1 MLILILAEA
10 ALETVPQSLWD
21 HPAVRQHAKK
31 RGKPARFILLDRSY
45 HHAAMKKLDEN
56 LKRGRPDIVHFTL
69 LEALGTP
76 LNKTG
81 GLQVYV
87 HTVNDQMITV
97 NPKARLPRNYD
108 RFVGL
113 MEQLFELGRVPPTG
127 TALLKLE
134 HKTLS
139 QLLHEA
145 KPTYVMSF
153 SRAGIPRVAEEAVS
167 GLSKSSRP
175 VVIIGGFPHGHFA
188 EITLKLADEVVCIDP
203 EMLEAWT
210 VASRVIYEYERA
222 VSLPEKRLANR

>member
-1 MLILILAEA
+1 MILILAEA
-10 ALETVPQSLWD
+10 ALETVPQSLWN
-21 HPAVRQHAKK
+21 HPAVRRHVKK

-45 HHAAMKKLDEN
+45 HHTAMKKLDEN

-69 LEALGTP
+69 LEALGSP

-87 HTVNDQMITV
+87 HTVNDQLITV

-113 MEQLFELGRVPPTG
+113 MEQLFELGKVPPTG
-127 TALLKLE
+127 TTLLQLK

-139 QLLHEA
+139 QLLHEV
-145 KPTYVMSF
+145 KPTYVMGF
-153 SRAGIPRVAEEAVS
+153 SRTGIPCVLEEAVLR
-167 GLSKSSRP
+167 LSKSARP
-175 VVIIGGFPHGHFA
+175 AVIIGGFPHGHFS
-188 EITLKLADEVVCIDP
+188 ETTRKLMDELVCIDP

-210 VASRVIYEYERA
+210 VASRIIYEYERA
-222 VSLPEKRLANR
+222 VSLH